1 MLIKLFFIV
10 FDNDELNNL
19 IAEFLI
25 FSSFVRRFLSDLME
39 SQ

>member
-10 FDNDELNNL
+10 FDYDELNNL

-25 FSSFVRRFLSDLME
+25 FSCFVRRFLSDLME
-39 SQ
+39 SH